1 MPVYDKNQQIIG
13 ILGGSYNV
21 TMLSHM
27 LFDDLFD
34 GEGDTLI
41 VNHTG
46 KIITYEDGNGNKNR
60 LNMVIIYLHITQ
72 RKIKIRKIHWHRCR
86 MILLQVNLVLFA

>member
-1 MPVYDKNQQIIG
+1 MVLGVPVYDKNQQIIG

-41 VNHTG
+41 VNHTE
-46 KIITYEDGNGNKNR
+46 KLLPMKME
-60 LNMVIIYLHITQ
+60 MVIKTD
-72 RKIKIRKIHWHRCR
+72 
-86 MILLQVNLVLFA
+86 